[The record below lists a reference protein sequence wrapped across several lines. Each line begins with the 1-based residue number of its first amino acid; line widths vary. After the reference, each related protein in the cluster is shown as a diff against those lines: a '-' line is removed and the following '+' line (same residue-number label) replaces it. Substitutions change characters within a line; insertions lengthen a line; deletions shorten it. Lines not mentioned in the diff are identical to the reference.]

1 MRFTARARL
10 ETWAHASRVQSD
22 EVTYGLHI
30 GDLACGACGA
40 GGPAG
45 ACWTVAAGESVERRG
60 SVEMTDVIERAQA
73 WLQAADERGIN
84 VTDEN
89 GYLAV
94 ISDLVAE
101 VEIQRGSLEGY
112 RNTHQGVR
120 AYRVLRQAVDAMM
133 APLGY
138 HGTISARD
146 DRVQAVMDAL
156 AQIDQEERE

>member
-1 MRFTARARL
+1 M
-10 ETWAHASRVQSD
+10 
-22 EVTYGLHI
+22 
-30 GDLACGACGA
+30 
-40 GGPAG
+40 
-45 ACWTVAAGESVERRG
+45 GEQDVS
-60 SVEMTDVIERAQA
+60 DVIERAQA

-101 VEIQRGSLEGY
+101 VETLRGALEGY
-112 RNTHQGVR
+112 RNTFQGLR

-146 DRVQAVMDAL
+146 DRVQSVMDAL
-156 AQIDQEERE
+156 AQIDEEERE

>member
-1 MRFTARARL
+1 M
-10 ETWAHASRVQSD
+10 S
-22 EVTYGLHI
+22 
-30 GDLACGACGA
+30 
-40 GGPAG
+40 
-45 ACWTVAAGESVERRG
+45 
-60 SVEMTDVIERAQA
+60 DVIERAQA

-101 VEIQRGSLEGY
+101 VETQRGALEGY
-112 RNTHQGVR
+112 RNAYQGVR